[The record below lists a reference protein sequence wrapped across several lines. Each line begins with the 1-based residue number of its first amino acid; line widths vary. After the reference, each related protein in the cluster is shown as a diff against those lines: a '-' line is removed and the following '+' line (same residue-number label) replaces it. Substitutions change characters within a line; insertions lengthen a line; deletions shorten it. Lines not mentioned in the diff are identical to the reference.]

1 MEGEQLES
9 AMAQTMGF
17 RIGHRTVYKQLNSR
31 SGNEANVTGCLQMNS
46 GRMIG
51 SGLVWQFES
60 KYVRQ
65 LLDGGK

>member
-1 MEGEQLES
+1 
-9 AMAQTMGF
+9 
-17 RIGHRTVYKQLNSR
+17 
-31 SGNEANVTGCLQMNS
+31 MNS

-65 LLDGGK
+65 LLDGGKWQKNKLMTGFGLA